1 MPVTRSSGPP
11 DAYRGPPA
19 ESGSPKPRR
28 RPDGA
33 VSEDGAVPPTSSCC
47 EGGKNRFPPND
58 LHFSS
63 EALLRPPPTNPRH
76 DTRRRPKRPG
86 PRLLQMR
93 VRPAS
98 VRKIFETRPLAS
110 PQVRPRRYDPRE
122 EFGMM
127 LQAVIQPV
135 ILGLESDQDPCRP
148 PVPGDQDL
156 LLGRDAEIAGKVI
169 LDLRQGHFPGPAA
182 RARRA
187 TLRLGPSR

>member
-1 MPVTRSSGPP
+1 MPVTRSSGAP
-11 DAYRGPPA
+11 DADRGPPA
-19 ESGSPKPRR
+19 GSGGPQPRR

-148 PVPGDQDL
+148 PVPGDQDPP
-156 LLGRDAEIAGKVI
+156 LGRAGERGEK
-169 LDLRQGHFPGPAA
+169 LTLALRRGPSPGPAP
-182 RARRA
+182 RARGA